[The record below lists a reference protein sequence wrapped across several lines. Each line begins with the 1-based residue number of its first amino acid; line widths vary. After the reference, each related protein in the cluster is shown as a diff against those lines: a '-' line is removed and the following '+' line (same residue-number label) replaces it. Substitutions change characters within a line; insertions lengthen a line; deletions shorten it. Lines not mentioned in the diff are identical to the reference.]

1 MDENVYY
8 DIVIRWRSFRIDN
21 LVIVRMVERIRRRMV
36 GF

>member
-8 DIVIRWRSFRIDN
+8 DIIIGWRSFRIDN
-21 LVIVRMVERIRRRMV
+21 LVIVRAVERIRRRTV